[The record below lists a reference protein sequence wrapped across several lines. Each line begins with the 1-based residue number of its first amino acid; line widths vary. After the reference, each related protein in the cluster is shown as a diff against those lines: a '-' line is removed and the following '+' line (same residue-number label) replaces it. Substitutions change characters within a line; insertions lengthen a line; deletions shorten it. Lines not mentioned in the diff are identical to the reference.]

1 MTFRFRLDGVLRF
14 RKSVEQSEEVAL
26 YRIVREII
34 DVERELQQLESNQ
47 VRIRE
52 QREQDLTRTLPA
64 VHLREIAERE
74 LELQTA
80 ADRVRSRLRQ
90 LETQRHQ
97 QLAIY
102 QTAHQNREVLSELR
116 EQQRRTH
123 QMEQRRREQKALD
136 DLFLIRGKDRH

>member
-26 YRIVREII
+26 YHIVREII

>member
-74 LELQTA
+74 LELQDA
-80 ADRVRSRLRQ
+80 RQCRQSVRSRLAGPASATPIPAPQ
-90 LETQRHQ
+90 
-97 QLAIY
+97 
-102 QTAHQNREVLSELR
+102 
-116 EQQRRTH
+116 
-123 QMEQRRREQKALD
+123 
-136 DLFLIRGKDRH
+136 FP

>member
-116 EQQRRTH
+116 EQQRRAH